1 MKYRD
6 DIKKIKP
13 LLIAIT
19 YFVFLIFVVV
29 NFNTIAGWISKFL
42 RLLTPFFYG
51 IGIAFVL
58 NIPMRRCEEFIG
70 KHTKPTNFIYKKK
83 RGISILFA
91 IIVMFAV
98 IGLFMSIIIP
108 QLFITIVNLIN
119 NLARYANSLLGNIN
133 QVFEFL
139 HLDPLDFTINGDL
152 INEAMKSF
160 GIDMTNLST
169 TINNVVSGISSAGFS
184 IVNNIGKFIVE
195 LGNWFMGFMLSIY
208 LLGSKET
215 FIRQIKKIVASIFR
229 YDVCQDILTISSK
242 INEIFNNFISGQ
254 LLEALIIGGLIYVA
268 LLLFNMPFAILI
280 GAVASVMALVPVF
293 GPTLACVIGFILIL
307 SVNPLQAVLFVI
319 VYQTVQQIENTV
331 IYPKVV
337 GSSVGLPGIWTLLS
351 IVVFG
356 GLFGV
361 IGMLLAVP
369 FTACVYTFGSML
381 VNQSL
386 RRKRL
391 KVSSEKVEVV
401 TAHEDHEQG

>member
-19 YFVFLIFVVV
+19 YFVFLIFMVV

-51 IGIAFVL
+51 VGIAFVL
-58 NIPMRRCEEFIG
+58 NIPMRRCEEFIV
-70 KHTKPTNFIYKKK
+70 KHTKPTNLIYKKK
-83 RGISILFA
+83 RGIAIIFA

-139 HLDPLDFTINGDL
+139 HLDPLEFTVNGDL
-152 INEAMKSF
+152 INEIMKSF

-184 IVNNIGKFIVE
+184 IVNNIGKVIGE

-215 FIRQIKKIVASIFR
+215 FIRQIKKVVASIFR
-229 YDVCQDILTISSK
+229 YDVCQDILAVSSK

-268 LLLFNMPFAILI
+268 LLLFKMPFAILI

-293 GPTLACVIGFILIL
+293 GPTLACFIGFILIL

-391 KVSSEKVEVV
+391 NVSSEKVEVV
-401 TAHEDHEQG
+401 TAHEDNEH

>member
-1 MKYRD
+1 MKYRE
-6 DIKKIKP
+6 DIKRLKP

-29 NFNTIAGWISKFL
+29 NFNSIIGWINKFL

-58 NIPMRRCEEFIG
+58 NIPMRNCEAFIV
-70 KHTKPTNFIYKKK
+70 KHTKPTNYLYKRK

-91 IIVMFAV
+91 IIVMFSL
-98 IGLFMSIIIP
+98 IGLFMSIIVP
-108 QLFITIVNLIN
+108 QLIITIGNLIN
-119 NLARYANSLLGNIN
+119 NLARYLNSLLTNIN

-139 HLDPLDFTINGDL
+139 HLDPLEFKINGDL
-152 INEAMKSF
+152 INEVMKSV
-160 GIDMTNLST
+160 GVDVNNLST
-169 TINNVVSGISSAGFS
+169 TINNVLSGISSAGFS
-184 IVNNIGKFIVE
+184 IVNNIGKFVVT

-215 FIRQIKKIVASIFR
+215 FIRQMKKIVASIFR
-229 YDVCQDILTISSK
+229 YDICQEILEVSSK

-254 LLEALIIGGLIYVA
+254 LLEALIIGGLIYIA
-268 LLLFNMPFAILI
+268 LWIFKMPFAILI

-293 GPTLACVIGFILIL
+293 GPTLACCIGFILVL
-307 SVNPLQAVLFVI
+307 SVSPIKAVLFVI
-319 VYQTVQQIENTV
+319 IYQTVQQIENTV

-337 GSSVGLPGIWTLLS
+337 GNSVGLPGIWTLLS

-369 FTACVYTFGSML
+369 FTACMYTFGSLL
-381 VNQSL
+381 VNRSL
-386 RRKRL
+386 RKKRL
-391 KVSSEKVEVV
+391 IVTDDVV
-401 TAHEDHEQG
+401 KQENDE

>member
-19 YFVFLIFVVV
+19 YFVFLIFMVV

-51 IGIAFVL
+51 VGIAFVL
-58 NIPMRRCEEFIG
+58 NIPMRRCEEFIV
-70 KHTKPTNFIYKKK
+70 KHTKPTNLIYKKK
-83 RGISILFA
+83 RGIAIIFA

-139 HLDPLDFTINGDL
+139 HLDPLEFTVNGDL
-152 INEAMKSF
+152 INEIMKSF

-184 IVNNIGKFIVE
+184 IVNNIGKVIGE

-215 FIRQIKKIVASIFR
+215 FIRQIKKVVASIFR
-229 YDVCQDILTISSK
+229 YDVCQDILAVSSK

-293 GPTLACVIGFILIL
+293 GPTLACFIGFILIL

-391 KVSSEKVEVV
+391 NVSSEKVEVV
-401 TAHEDHEQG
+401 TAHEDNEH

>member
-6 DIKKIKP
+6 DIRKIKP

-19 YFVFLIFVVV
+19 YCILLIFIVI
-29 NFNTIAGWISKFL
+29 NFNVISAWIARFMH
-42 RLLTPFFYG
+42 LLSPFFYG
-51 IGIAFVL
+51 LGIAFVL
-58 NIPMRRCEEFIG
+58 NIPMRKCEEFII
-70 KHTKPTNFIYKKK
+70 KHVKENNFIYKKK
-83 RGISILFA
+83 RGISIIFA
-91 IIVMFAV
+91 IIVMLGLIA
-98 IGLFMSIIIP
+98 LFMSIIIP
-108 QLFITIVNLIN
+108 QLFTTIVNLIN
-119 NLARYANSLLGNIN
+119 NLARYINSLLSNIN
-133 QVFEFL
+133 VVFEFL
-139 HLDPLDFTINGDL
+139 HMDPLDFNVNGDL
-152 INEAMKSF
+152 INEIMRAI
-160 GIDMTNLST
+160 GIDLNNLST
-169 TINNVVSGISSAGFS
+169 TINNIVSGISSAGFS
-184 IVNNIGKFIVE
+184 IFNNIGKFIVE

-215 FIRQIKKIVASIFR
+215 FIRQIKKVIASIFN
-229 YDVCQDILTISSK
+229 YDLCQDILAVSSK

-254 LLEALIIGGLIYVA
+254 LLEALIIGTLIYIA
-268 LLLFNMPFAILI
+268 LLLFRMPFAILI

-293 GPTLACVIGFILIL
+293 GPTLACCIGFILIL
-307 SVNPLQAVLFVI
+307 SVNPIQALLFVV

-337 GSSVGLPGIWTLLS
+337 GNSVGLPGIWTLLS

-391 KVSSEKVEVV
+391 VVSSDSVE
-401 TAHEDHEQG
+401 EIKSSDD

>member
-19 YFVFLIFVVV
+19 YFVLLIFVVV

-58 NIPMRRCEEFIG
+58 NIPMRRCEEFIV
-70 KHTKPTNFIYKKK
+70 KHTKPTNLIYKKK
-83 RGISILFA
+83 RGIAIIFA

-139 HLDPLDFTINGDL
+139 HLDPLEFTVNGDL
-152 INEAMKSF
+152 INEIMKSF

-184 IVNNIGKFIVE
+184 IVNNIGKVIGE

-215 FIRQIKKIVASIFR
+215 FIRQIKKVVASIFR
-229 YDVCQDILTISSK
+229 YDVCQDILAVSSK

-268 LLLFNMPFAILI
+268 LLLFKMPFAILI

-293 GPTLACVIGFILIL
+293 GPTLACFIGFILIL

-391 KVSSEKVEVV
+391 NVSSEKVEVV
-401 TAHEDHEQG
+401 TAHEDNEH

>member
-6 DIKKIKP
+6 EIKKIKP

-19 YFVFLIFVVV
+19 YCVLLIFVVI
-29 NFNTIAGWISKFL
+29 NFNAISAWVSRFI
-42 RLLTPFFYG
+42 RLLTPFFYVFW
-51 IGIAFVL
+51 IAFVL
-58 NIPMRRCEEFIG
+58 NIPMRSCEEFIV
-70 KHTKPTNFIYKKK
+70 KHVKKDNFIYKKK

-91 IIVMFAV
+91 IIVMFSL

-108 QLFITIVNLIN
+108 QLFVTIVNLIN
-119 NLARYANSLLGNIN
+119 NLARYANSLLSNIN
-133 QVFEFL
+133 VVFEFL
-139 HLDPLDFTINGDL
+139 HMDPLDFNVNGDL
-152 INEAMKSF
+152 INEIMRAI
-160 GIDMTNLST
+160 GIDLNNLST
-169 TINNVVSGISSAGFS
+169 TINNIVSGISSAGFS
-184 IVNNIGKFIVE
+184 IFNNIGKFIVE

-215 FIRQIKKIVASIFR
+215 FIRQIKKVIASIFN
-229 YDVCQDILTISSK
+229 YDLCQDILAVSSK

-254 LLEALIIGGLIYVA
+254 LLEALIIGTLIYIA
-268 LLLFNMPFAILI
+268 LLLFRMPFAILI

-293 GPTLACVIGFILIL
+293 GPTIACVIGFVLIL
-307 SVNPLQAVLFVI
+307 SVNPVQAVLFVV

-337 GSSVGLPGIWTLLS
+337 GNSVGLPGIWTLLS

-381 VNQSL
+381 VNHSL

-391 KVSSEKVEVV
+391 IVSSDKVEKI
-401 TAHEDHEQG
+401 EPKE

>member
-19 YFVFLIFVVV
+19 YFVLLIFVVV

-58 NIPMRRCEEFIG
+58 NIPMRRCEEFIV
-70 KHTKPTNFIYKKK
+70 KHTKPTNLIYKKK
-83 RGISILFA
+83 RGIAIIFA

-119 NLARYANSLLGNIN
+119 NLARYANSLLTNIN

-139 HLDPLDFTINGDL
+139 HLDPLEFTVNGDL
-152 INEAMKSF
+152 INEIMKSF

-184 IVNNIGKFIVE
+184 IVNNIGKVIGE

-215 FIRQIKKIVASIFR
+215 FIRQIKKVVASIFR
-229 YDVCQDILTISSK
+229 YDVCQDILAVSSK

-268 LLLFNMPFAILI
+268 LLLFKMPFAILI

-293 GPTLACVIGFILIL
+293 GPTLACFIGFILIL

-391 KVSSEKVEVV
+391 NVSSEKVEVV
-401 TAHEDHEQG
+401 TAHEDNEH